1 MSDERLKVLLVE
13 DNAGDARLIQE
24 SLSEAKGDPFEVEI
38 ADRLSAAVER
48 LGKDGIDAVLLDLA
62 LPDSQGWGTFDTIKG
77 RAPTV
82 PVIVLTGLGDEALA
96 LKMVKKG
103 AQDTSPRWN

>member
-62 LPDSQGWGTFDTIKG
+62 LPDSQGWGTFDTIRG
-77 RAPTV
+77 EAPTV
-82 PVIVLTGLGDEALA
+82 PVIVLTGLGDEWPS
-96 LKMVKKG
+96 K
-103 AQDTSPRWN
+103 W